1 MKAAHPVNFPGGHFM
16 FPKGPAARVGKP
28 NGEKEGYG
36 ASLNNQRKGEQP
48 HEGVKSSRYEYLDAS
63 HLEML
68 DLNKNIQHILPKPV
82 KPSLNLESVCKET
95 SAILRHSRRAKGA
108 ELHPL
113 SQYQQH
119 QPYQPYQQHQQQQP
133 WQPHHSQQP
142 GAEHKN
148 VKHLYELG
156 LPQIIGTYIQP
167 LSKNND
173 GEKDPLGN
181 NPFPLGSTSPFFQL
195 PKFSPKQMQQPTNKF
210 LPLQLNSERKNL
222 YGLPSYLIPEDKPK
236 SLTVTVV
243 PNKDKDLLE
252 REAKQMKLLLD
263 SSSQG
268 IVNSTPDYQ
277 KIISSSMLSNSDDG
291 NTSGGSR
298 FNCGDN
304 ASLRNGHNDMES
316 DFSFGRNEDVRD
328 EFAGEQEAENNN
340 YDCFFNELYDA
351 NNFTPY
357 GEANEGGVSDTRGD
371 QEGGHQ
377 EGGHQEGGHQEGGH
391 HEGGHQ
397 EGGHHEG
404 GDREHGYHL
413 PLSEKHLH
421 RGTRKA
427 VYKGRSVNINSALE
441 RKEENGPGG
450 HRQSEQGEDNHNS
463 PEGVEGVKRQVKKA
477 SPSPSKRTLLA
488 KKKEQSDTPLK
499 NLEPSTCFRNPK
511 TYVNIRLGKPKKCYV
526 TNSSDPIDKK
536 LKDWHNTHNSQ
547 VGWKKSRRGVY
558 TFGGTEVVLSLVHD
572 KIIVKKI
579 NGKYVKDNLLS
590 VEKFVSLNELFE
602 LHREQTDNLLKRR
615 AAQTFL
621 F

>member
-16 FPKGPAARVGKP
+16 FPRGPAARVGKP
-28 NGEKEGYG
+28 NNEKEGYG
-36 ASLNNQRKGEQP
+36 ASLNNQRKMKEPYG
-48 HEGVKSSRYEYLDAS
+48 GVKNNKYEYLDAS

-82 KPSLNLESVCKET
+82 KPSLNLENLCKET
-95 SAILRHSRRAKGA
+95 SAIMRNSRRAKGA

-113 SQYQQH
+113 SQ
-119 QPYQPYQQHQQQQP
+119 QQQQT
-133 WQPHHSQQP
+133 WQPHHSQQALYP
-142 GAEHKN
+142 QQPHQTGPEHKN

-173 GEKDPLGN
+173 GVKDPLGN
-181 NPFPLGSTSPFFQL
+181 NPFPLGSTSPFFQP
-195 PKFSPKQMQQPTNKF
+195 PKYLPKQMQQPTNKF

-252 REAKQMKLLLD
+252 KEAKQLKLLLD
-263 SSSQG
+263 NSSQG

-277 KIISSSMLSNSDDG
+277 KIISSSMVSSSDDG
-291 NTSGGSR
+291 NASGGSR
-298 FNCGDN
+298 YNFGDN
-304 ASLRNGHNDMES
+304 SSLRNGQNDIES

-328 EFAGEQEAENNN
+328 EFAGEHDAENNN
-340 YDCFFNELYDA
+340 DDSFFNELYDA

-357 GEANEGGVSDTRGD
+357 GKTNEGGVSDARGD
-371 QEGGHQ
+371 H
-377 EGGHQEGGHQEGGH
+377 
-391 HEGGHQ
+391 
-397 EGGHHEG
+397 
-404 GDREHGYHL
+404 EHGYHL
-413 PLSEKHLH
+413 QLSGKHQD
-421 RGTRKA
+421 GVNRKA
-427 VYKGRSVNINSALE
+427 VYKGRSVNSALNNGSDKISALE

-450 HRQSEQGEDNHNS
+450 HRQSEHGGDNHNS
-463 PEGVEGVKRQVKKA
+463 PDGVKRQVKKA
-477 SPSPSKRTLLA
+477 SPLKRTLLA
-488 KKKEQSDTPLK
+488 KKKEHSDTPLK

-511 TYVNIRLGKPKKCYV
+511 TYVNIRLGKPKKFYV

-547 VGWKKSRRGVY
+547 IGWKKSRRGVY
-558 TFGGTEVVLSLVHD
+558 TFGRTEVVLSLVHD

-602 LHREQTDNLLKRR
+602 LHREQTDNLLKKK
-615 AAQTFL
+615 AIQTFL

>member
-1 MKAAHPVNFPGGHFM
+1 MRAVHPVNFPGGHFM
-16 FPKGPAARVGKP
+16 FPKGPAALVGKA
-28 NGEKEGYG
+28 NDEKEGYE
-36 ASLNNQRKGEQP
+36 ASLNNQRKMEQP
-48 HEGVKSSRYEYLDAS
+48 NEGVKNNRYEYLDAS

-82 KPSLNLESVCKET
+82 KPSLNLESLCQQT
-95 SAILRHSRRAKGA
+95 SSMLRNGRRAKGA

-113 SQYQQH
+113 SQ
-119 QPYQPYQQHQQQQP
+119 QPQQQQ
-133 WQPHHSQQP
+133 WQPHHSGQPLHPQQP
-142 GAEHKN
+142 GPENKN

-167 LSKNND
+167 LSKNKD
-173 GEKDPLGN
+173 AVKDPLGN
-181 NPFPLGSTSPFFQL
+181 NPFPLGSTSPFFQP
-195 PKFSPKQMQQPTNKF
+195 PKFLPKQMQQPTNNF

-243 PNKDKDLLE
+243 PNKNKDLLE
-252 REAKQMKLLLD
+252 REAKQLKLLLD

-277 KIISSSMLSNSDDG
+277 KIISSSMSSNSDDG
-291 NTSGGSR
+291 NASGGSR
-298 FNCGDN
+298 YNCGDN
-304 ASLRNGHNDMES
+304 GSARNGQNDIES

-328 EFAGEQEAENNN
+328 EFAGEHDAENNN
-340 YDCFFNELYDA
+340 DDSFFNESYDA

-357 GEANEGGVSDTRGD
+357 GKANEGGVSDAR
-371 QEGGHQ
+371 
-377 EGGHQEGGHQEGGH
+377 
-391 HEGGHQ
+391 
-397 EGGHHEG
+397 
-404 GDREHGYHL
+404 GDREHGYHEHGYHEHGYHEHGYHQHGHHSQ
-413 PLSEKHLH
+413 LSENHHDRVNK
-421 RGTRKA
+421 KA
-427 VYKGRSVNINSALE
+427 VYKGRSVNSAVNNRSDKISALE
-441 RKEENGPGG
+441 RREENGRSG
-450 HRQSEQGEDNHNS
+450 HRQSDHGEDNHNS
-463 PEGVEGVKRQVKKA
+463 PDGLKRQVKKA
-477 SPSPSKRTLLA
+477 SDSPSPSKRTLLA
-488 KKKEQSDTPLK
+488 KKKEHNDTPLK

-547 VGWKKSRRGVY
+547 IGWKKSRRGVY
-558 TFGGTEVVLSLVHD
+558 TFGRTEVVLSLVHD

-615 AAQTFL
+615 AAQTLL

>member
-1 MKAAHPVNFPGGHFM
+1 MEEP
-16 FPKGPAARVGKP
+16 
-28 NGEKEGYG
+28 
-36 ASLNNQRKGEQP
+36 S
-48 HEGVKSSRYEYLDAS
+48 EGVKNNRYEYLDAS

-82 KPSLNLESVCKET
+82 KPSLNLENLCKET
-95 SAILRHSRRAKGA
+95 SAILRNSRRAKGA

-113 SQYQQH
+113 SQQQQQH
-119 QPYQPYQQHQQQQP
+119 QQP
-133 WQPHHSQQP
+133 WQPHHLQQALYPQQP
-142 GAEHKN
+142 HQPGPEHKN
-148 VKHLYELG
+148 VKNLYELG

-173 GEKDPLGN
+173 G
-181 NPFPLGSTSPFFQL
+181 
-195 PKFSPKQMQQPTNKF
+195 
-210 LPLQLNSERKNL
+210 LNSERKNL

-252 REAKQMKLLLD
+252 REAKQLKLLLD

-291 NTSGGSR
+291 NASGGSR
-298 FNCGDN
+298 YNCGDN
-304 ASLRNGHNDMES
+304 GSLKNGHNDIES

-328 EFAGEQEAENNN
+328 EFSGEQGAENNN
-340 YDCFFNELYDA
+340 NDSFFNELYDA

-357 GEANEGGVSDTRGD
+357 GKANEGGVSDTRGD
-371 QEGGHQ
+371 
-377 EGGHQEGGHQEGGH
+377 
-391 HEGGHQ
+391 HEQ
-397 EGGHHEG
+397 
-404 GDREHGYHL
+404 GYHL
-413 PLSEKHLH
+413 QLNEKHH
-421 RGTRKA
+421 DRANRKA
-427 VYKGRSVNINSALE
+427 IYKGRSINSALNNGSDKISALE

-463 PEGVEGVKRQVKKA
+463 PDGVKRQVKKA

-488 KKKEQSDTPLK
+488 KKKEHSDTPLK

-511 TYVNIRLGKPKKCYV
+511 TYVNIRLGKPKKFYV

-558 TFGGTEVVLSLVHD
+558 TFGRTEVVLSLVHD

-579 NGKYVKDNLLS
+579 NGKYLKDNLLS

-615 AAQTFL
+615 AAQNFL